1 MKTAALIVCLGLWLA
16 GGEVVS
22 ATDPSALWIDVP
34 YVPQTKEG
42 CGSAVISMVMQ
53 YWAKQTGKKASQQT
67 DAAKIQKLLYSPG
80 QKGIPASA
88 MEKYFQEQGYRTYP
102 FRGDWSDL
110 QNHLEKGRALIVAL
124 KASGAR
130 GPLHYAV
137 VVGVDV
143 VRGYIFLN
151 DPARGKMLRVSRE
164 GFQSE
169 WELAKNWTLLAVP
182 VGEN

>member
-1 MKTAALIVCLGLWLA
+1 MA
-16 GGEVVS
+16 GGAMVF
-22 ATDPSALWIDVP
+22 ATDPPAFWIDVP

-42 CGSAVISMVMQ
+42 CGSAAIAMVMQ
-53 YWAKQTGKKASQQT
+53 YWAKQRGQAALPQM
-67 DAAKIQKLLYSPG
+67 DAAKIQELLYSPQ
-80 QKGIPASA
+80 QKGIPGST
-88 MEKYFQEQGYRTYP
+88 METYFRQEGYRTFT

-110 QNHLEKGRALIVAL
+110 QNHLEKGRPVIVSL

-137 VVGVDV
+137 VVGMDAA
-143 VRGYIFLN
+143 RGYVFLN
-151 DPARGKMLRVSRE
+151 DPAKGKMLRMSRE

-169 WELAKNWTLLAVP
+169 WDAAKNWTLLAVP